1 MPKINDKHISPEF
14 AFADVFKH
22 LPKIQ
27 LPPCI
32 IRQIQHL
39 FDESSH
45 EFMIRVLSICF
56 YFNKKHSYENNLS
69 IHAKTVHISVAQTLH
84 FWEILENGQ

>member
-1 MPKINDKHISPEF
+1 MPKINDKHIGPEF

-45 EFMIRVLSICF
+45 EFMIWVLSICF
-56 YFNKKHSYENNLS
+56 YFNKKNYENNLYTQ
-69 IHAKTVHISVAQTLH
+69 KQFISLSHRPYT
-84 FWEILENGQ
+84 FGKY